1 MGITNPPPA
10 LSGHAR
16 QFRAETLCSAKRG
29 KGKGVRGAFPHGG
42 WDRVLDF
49 VLTHVLIA
57 LTMSAARSWGRHHT
71 FKKWR
76 QQGGGQVGG
85 GRTPDCVLLHVLIRR
100 TLSAVP
106 SQGRHGALK

>member
-1 MGITNPPPA
+1 MGITNPPLA

-29 KGKGVRGAFPHGG
+29 KGKGVRGALPHGG
-42 WDRVLDF
+42 LDGVLDF

-76 QQGGGQVGG
+76 QQSGGQVGG

-106 SQGRHGALK
+106 SQGRHGVLK